1 MDFLLIAFNYMNSKL
16 GCPPL
21 YSGEEMVS
29 TYLVGS
35 YAFGTGSLEV
45 TTAYSLQ
52 GHSQFIANLKNILKR
67 GPCFILL

>member
-1 MDFLLIAFNYMNSKL
+1 M
-16 GCPPL
+16 

-52 GHSQFIANLKNILKR
+52 GHSQFVVNLKNILNR